1 MPNHGPIPQQVGD
14 LSFKEEQSAFES
26 RSVHHFRKESLKDYV
41 LVIRK
46 KIRAIDDF
54 DAREKAKNELEMMKI
69 DQREGKLQKV
79 FENKQPQKIEL

>member
-1 MPNHGPIPQQVGD
+1 M
-14 LSFKEEQSAFES
+14 E
-26 RSVHHFRKESLKDYV
+26 YV

-54 DAREKAKNELEMMKI
+54 EAREKAKNELEMMKI